1 MLGSSLDDSAAEGIA
16 GHHDDVVA
24 LVHGTLDHG
33 HTVSGVVT
41 GGLEVVELH
50 TVGAS
55 EGLACLVG
63 GLVEGLVGDVAVV
76 GDHGDFV
83 GDLVG
88 VATGVLV
95 IGLGLVLLAA
105 SDQRQSHDQSQ
116 NHSKKL
122 FHVLI
127 LPS

>member
-1 MLGSSLDDSAAEGIA
+1 MLGSSLDDSAAESVA

-24 LVHGTLDHG
+24 LIHGALDHG
-33 HTVSGVVT
+33 HTVGGVVT

-50 TVGAS
+50 AVGLS
-55 EGLACLVG
+55 ESLAGLVG

-76 GDHGDFV
+76 GDHSDLV
-83 GDLVG
+83 GDLSV
-88 VATGVLV
+88 VTGVLV
-95 IGLGLVLLAA
+95 IGLGLVLLATG
-105 SDQRQSHDQSQ
+105 DQGQCHDQSQ